1 MLLRFPSAT
10 ALLRLT
16 LAVGLTAAVAAHAAP
31 PLEATPRALPAIGA
45 PRGELTLR
53 DALAAALLDN
63 RNLAPATAAV
73 RVREGQALQAGAR
86 PNPELKLE
94 LENFGG
100 SGANQGVE
108 SAETTLRLSQLVEL
122 GGKRARRLA
131 VAGLERDAA
140 QWDYERQR
148 ADVLADTAK
157 AFASVL
163 ALQERVALADE
174 LTQLAERATQ
184 AIDALV
190 RGGAAAPVEI
200 TRAQLASAQ
209 ASLQR
214 AARGRELATARLA
227 LAAQWGS
234 ATADFTRVRG
244 QLDHLAPP
252 PALAPMLSGVER
264 NPDVARWAT
273 ELATREA
280 AVDLEQARA
289 VPDIA
294 LGAGP
299 RYLSDTD
306 EVALVFEFWVPLP
319 FFDRNQGGIAA
330 AQAELAQSDAARR
343 AADTSVR
350 SALRRAYEDL
360 GAAYDRA
367 IALRDHLLPAAAKVR
382 SGVADA
388 YKQGALRSLDVLDA
402 QRTEFEL
409 RDEYLLALAA
419 YHQALAE
426 LDRLAG
432 TPPEPPQVP

>member
-1 MLLRFPSAT
+1 MLRRA
-10 ALLRLT
+10 
-16 LAVGLTAAVAAHAAP
+16 LAVVSLTVAFAAHAAP
-31 PLEATPRALPAIGA
+31 AAEPL
-45 PRGELTLR
+45 PRGEVTLR

-63 RNLAPATAAV
+63 RSLAPAASAV

-100 SGANQGVE
+100 SGSNQALE

-131 VAGLERDAA
+131 VAGLERDGA
-140 QWDYERQR
+140 QWDYEARR
-148 ADVLADTAK
+148 ADVLADTAR
-157 AFASVL
+157 AFTDVL

-174 LTQLAERATQ
+174 LTQLAARAAQ
-184 AIDALV
+184 AVEAQV
-190 RGGAAAPVEI
+190 RGGGAAPVEI

-209 ASLQR
+209 AALQR
-214 AARGRELATARLA
+214 GDRARALATARLA

-234 ATADFTRVRG
+234 STADFTRARG
-244 QLDHLAPP
+244 RLDSLTPP
-252 PALAPMLSGVER
+252 PALDPLLNGIER
-264 NPDVARWAT
+264 NPDLARWST

-280 AVDLEQARA
+280 AIGLERARA

-319 FFDRNQGGIAA
+319 LFDRNEGAIAA
-330 AQAELAQSDAARR
+330 AEAELAQSDAARR
-343 AADTSVR
+343 AADTAVR
-350 SALRRAYEDL
+350 SALSRAHEDL

-367 IALRDHLLPAAAKVR
+367 VALRDHLLPAAAKVR
-382 SGVADA
+382 AGVAAA
-388 YKQGALRSLDVLDA
+388 YAQGALRSLDVLDA

-409 RDEYLLALAA
+409 RDEYLVALAA
-419 YHQALAE
+419 YQQALAE

-432 TPPEPPQVP
+432 TPPEPTPVTP